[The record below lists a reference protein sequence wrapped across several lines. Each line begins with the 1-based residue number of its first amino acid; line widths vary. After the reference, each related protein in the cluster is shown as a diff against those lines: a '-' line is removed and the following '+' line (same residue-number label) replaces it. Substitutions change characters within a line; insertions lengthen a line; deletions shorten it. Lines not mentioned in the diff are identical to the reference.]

1 MASNADIRRL
11 VLNDERLSTLILTF
25 DHTLNIPQLQ
35 YALSLNGTVK
45 EIVVYTDETFLPR
58 FPMTEIRGLFEVL
71 GGIPSLQRI
80 CFNSRSGFDGVISV
94 QALIHVLGRA
104 SRLASFAVSDLKL
117 EGTEQDWSQFA
128 EQLQRSVYLKSFCII
143 ECELSA
149 PSAAAAAEGG
159 APAALMPPR
168 GGVNGIGGSKTP
180 LDPMVMVLSILPCME
195 KVYLHSTRTGGLGEI
210 SSQAVGALLLSA
222 SLKVLKIRDFDLGA
236 DTIKAMARML
246 QVNPVLKDLKVGTM
260 VDFQMASAV
269 AFATM
274 LEHNSGLECLEVGLS
289 KMISDECAATLAKSL
304 KVNKGLKSFAL
315 IAEDSGGNGMMMTQK
330 VSKPCKD
337 AFVDMLRSN
346 YVIENFVLFQ
356 RFPVKPEFKLFVTLN
371 KLGRGR
377 LLQAQETNLEQWIQA
392 LATVNDDLDA
402 LFYYMSINPDLCK
415 LALQRMNAKTNA
427 LRPKKRQKIAAGLP
441 AITNAAIAN
450 AAAIANLGVAAPAAG
465 APGAVTGPSGSGVYM
480 W

>member
-58 FPMTEIRGLFEVL
+58 FNANEIRGLFEVL
-71 GGIPSLQRI
+71 GGIPSLQRL
-80 CFNSRSGFDGVISV
+80 CFNSRSGFDGVVSV
-94 QALIHVLGRA
+94 QALIFVLSRA
-104 SRLASFAVSDLKL
+104 TRLASFAVSDLKL

-128 EQLQRSVYLKSFCII
+128 EQLQRAVYLKSFCII
-143 ECELSA
+143 ECELSTPTPPMADPGA
-149 PSAAAAAEGG
+149 PGAAAAA
-159 APAALMPPR
+159 AALVARPGSSTSSALAT
-168 GGVNGIGGSKTP
+168 GGRNTP
-180 LDPMVMVLSILPCME
+180 LDPMVMVLSILPSME
-195 KVYLHSTRTGGLGEI
+195 KVYLHSTRNGGLGDI

-222 SLKVLKIRDFDLGA
+222 SLKVLKIRDFELKP
-236 DTIKAMARML
+236 DTVKSMARML
-246 QVNPVLKDLKVGTM
+246 QVNPVLRDLKVGTM
-260 VDFQMASAV
+260 FGFDQNLANTFAS
-269 AFATM
+269 M
-274 LEHNSGLECLEVGLS
+274 LESNTGLECLEMGLS
-289 KMISDECAATLAKSL
+289 TMITDQCAFTLARAL

-315 IAEDSGGNGMMMTQK
+315 TAEDNGSNGMMMTQR
-330 VSKPCKD
+330 VSKACKD

-346 YVIENFVLFQ
+346 YVMENFVLFQ

-377 LLQAQETNLEQWIQA
+377 LLQSEETNLEQWIQA

-402 LFYYMSINPDLCK
+402 LFYYVSINPDLCT
-415 LALQRMNAKTNA
+415 LSLQKMNAKDTIA
-427 LRPKKRQKIAAGLP
+427 SRPIKRRKMSAVIAGMP
-441 AITNAAIAN
+441 AISRINTSM
-450 AAAIANLGVAAPAAG
+450 GTPAM
-465 APGAVTGPSGSGVYM
+465 PGPSNGGVYM

>member
-35 YALSLNGTVK
+35 YAVSLNGTVK

-58 FPMTEIRGLFEVL
+58 FNANEIRGLFEVL
-71 GGIPSLQRI
+71 GGIPSLQRL

-94 QALIHVLGRA
+94 QSLIFVLSRA
-104 SRLASFAVSDLKL
+104 TRLASFAVSDLKL

-128 EQLQRSVYLKSFCII
+128 EQLQRAVYLKSFCII
-143 ECELSA
+143 ECELAVPAAA
-149 PSAAAAAEGG
+149 PPAEGGPGAVAAAAAAAVARPVDLPFGSSSEG
-159 APAALMPPR
+159 R
-168 GGVNGIGGSKTP
+168 NTP
-180 LDPMVMVLSILPCME
+180 LDPMVMVLSILPSME
-195 KVYLHSTRTGGLGEI
+195 KVYLHSTRSGGLGEI

-222 SLKVLKIRDFDLGA
+222 SLKVLKIRDFELGA
-236 DTIKAMARML
+236 DTVKSMARML
-246 QVNPVLKDLKVGTM
+246 QVNPVLRDLKVGTM
-260 VDFQMASAV
+260 IDFHSGSASA
-269 AFATM
+269 FASM
-274 LEHNSGLECLEVGLS
+274 LESNTGLECLEMGLS
-289 KMISDECAATLAKSL
+289 TMISDDCAKTLARAL

-315 IAEDSGGNGMMMTQK
+315 TAEDSGSNGMMMTQK
-330 VSKPCKD
+330 VSKSCKG

-346 YVIENFVLFQ
+346 YVMENFVLFQ

-377 LLQAQETNLEQWIQA
+377 LLKSEEADLEQWIQA

-402 LFYYMSINPDLCK
+402 LFYYVSINPDLCTLSLERMMNGSK
-415 LALQRMNAKTNA
+415 DLAS
-427 LRPKKRQKIAAGLP
+427 RPNKKRKTSL
-441 AITNAAIAN
+441 TSNAIAGFASSAS
-450 AAAIANLGVAAPAAG
+450 AA
-465 APGAVTGPSGSGVYM
+465 AVTGPMGGVSI

>member
-1 MASNADIRRL
+1 
-11 VLNDERLSTLILTF
+11 
-25 DHTLNIPQLQ
+25 
-35 YALSLNGTVK
+35 
-45 EIVVYTDETFLPR
+45 
-58 FPMTEIRGLFEVL
+58 
-71 GGIPSLQRI
+71 
-80 CFNSRSGFDGVISV
+80 
-94 QALIHVLGRA
+94 
-104 SRLASFAVSDLKL
+104 
-117 EGTEQDWSQFA
+117 
-128 EQLQRSVYLKSFCII
+128 
-143 ECELSA
+143 
-149 PSAAAAAEGG
+149 
-159 APAALMPPR
+159 
-168 GGVNGIGGSKTP
+168 
-180 LDPMVMVLSILPCME
+180 
-195 KVYLHSTRTGGLGEI
+195 
-210 SSQAVGALLLSA
+210 
-222 SLKVLKIRDFDLGA
+222 
-236 DTIKAMARML
+236 
-246 QVNPVLKDLKVGTM
+246 
-260 VDFQMASAV
+260 
-269 AFATM
+269 
-274 LEHNSGLECLEVGLS
+274 
-289 KMISDECAATLAKSL
+289 
-304 KVNKGLKSFAL
+304 
-315 IAEDSGGNGMMMTQK
+315 MMTQK